1 MTKLYNSLFKNS
13 VDYGRGNDF
22 PTDGG
27 GGKGFLTDGGGVG
40 RHYGGRRKDPG
51 EHDVKLQFQFAS
63 FTVTYH
69 KTNKTCKL

>member
-1 MTKLYNSLFKNS
+1 M
-13 VDYGRGNDF
+13 
-22 PTDGG
+22 GG
-27 GGKGFLTDGGGVG
+27 ETIFLQMEGEEKVFLQTEGGLG

-51 EHDVKLQFQFAS
+51 EHYVNLQFQFAS

>member
-1 MTKLYNSLFKNS
+1 M
-13 VDYGRGNDF
+13 DYGRGNDF
-22 PTDGG
+22 LTDGG

-51 EHDVKLQFQFAS
+51 EHYVNLQFQFAS